1 MAKKAAATGK
11 PMSKT
16 EVFNALAERS
26 DLSKKDI
33 QAVFESLG
41 DLIAEQLSKGPG
53 VFTIPGMMKLKAVH
67 KPAVPA
73 RKGKN
78 PFTGQEQMFK
88 AKPASKS
95 VKVTALKGLKDMV

>member
-1 MAKKAAATGK
+1 MAKKAAAAGK
-11 PMSKT
+11 PMTKT
-16 EVFNALAERS
+16 EVYNALAEKT
-26 DLSKKDI
+26 DLSKKDV

-41 DLIAEQLSKGPG
+41 ELIADQLGDGPG

-78 PFTGQEQMFK
+78 PFTGEEQMFK
-88 AKPASKS
+88 AKPASKN
-95 VKVTALKGLKDMV
+95 VKVTALKGLKDMI

>member
-16 EVFNALAERS
+16 EVFNALAEKTE
-26 DLSKKDI
+26 LTKKEV
-33 QAVFESLG
+33 QAVFDGLTELVADQLG
-41 DLIAEQLSKGPG
+41 NGPG

-67 KPAVPA
+67 KPATKA
-73 RKGKN
+73 RPGKN
-78 PFTGQEQMFK
+78 PFTGEDTIFK

-95 VKVTALKGLKDMV
+95 VKVTALKGLKDMI